1 MARPPAMES
10 ADRPAGRK
18 LHPDRACFRGMPAL
32 HWDMKIIRFSDAD
45 YPEAIAAMDRRAY
58 PSDNLRE
65 TVAAILDGVRAGGDA
80 ALLGF
85 VEKFDRARLAPEQ
98 LRVNEEEFAAAA
110 AIAEPD
116 LRAAVAASIRNVRS
130 FARQGLRQG
139 WKGKN
144 TEGAEVG
151 EVYHPLSRVGIYVPG
166 GTAPLVSTALMTVP
180 IAVEAGVPEIVVT
193 TPCGADGTVNPAL
206 LFALREAGATEVY
219 KLGGAQAIA
228 ALAFGS
234 ESIRPVEKIY
244 GPGNSYV
251 VEAKRQVFGAVG
263 VDLLPGPSE
272 VLVLADNSARADWI
286 AADLLAQ
293 AEHGKDSQIVFVTD
307 SPSMLEA
314 VIAEVENQA
323 AGLSRQGP
331 LRAVLDNGTWCVLER
346 SLDEA
351 VRLVNAY
358 APEHLSLVVAD
369 PDAVLPEIRTAGAI
383 YVGAW
388 SPVAVGDFLAGP
400 SHELPTG
407 GAGKAF
413 PGLTTDMFQRRT
425 SVVRYDAASIKAAAP
440 IVATFARV
448 EGLDAHG
455 NSVAVRAAAAP

>member
-1 MARPPAMES
+1 
-10 ADRPAGRK
+10 
-18 LHPDRACFRGMPAL
+18 
-32 HWDMKIIRFSDAD
+32 MKIIRYSDAD
-45 YPEAIAAMDRRAY
+45 YAEGIAAMDRRAY
-58 PSDNLRE
+58 PSDKLRD
-65 TVAAILDGVRAGGDA
+65 TVAEILFTVRTGGDA
-80 ALLGF
+80 ALLGY
-85 VEKFDRARLAPEQ
+85 VEKFDRAVLTPEQ
-98 LRVNEEEFAAAA
+98 LRVSEDEFAAAA
-110 AIAEPD
+110 DVADED
-116 LRAAVAASIRNVRS
+116 LKTAVAASIANVRS
-130 FARQGLRQG
+130 FARKGLRHG
-139 WKGKN
+139 WKGTN

-193 TPCGADGTVNPAL
+193 TPCGADGSVNPAL
-206 LFALREAGATEVY
+206 LYALRQAGATEVY

-228 ALAFGS
+228 ALAFGT
-234 ESIRPVEKIY
+234 ESIRPVEKVY

-272 VLVLADNSARADWI
+272 VLVLADASARADWI

-293 AEHGKDSQIVFVTD
+293 AEHGKDSQIVFITD
-307 SPSMLEA
+307 SPAMLDA
-314 VIAEVENQA
+314 VIAEVEKQSNT
-323 AGLSRQGP
+323 LSRQGP
-331 LRAVLDNGTWCVLER
+331 LRSVLDGGTWCVLER

-369 PDAVLPEIRTAGAI
+369 ADAVLPEIRTAGAI
-383 YVGAW
+383 YVGPW

-455 NSVAVRAAAAP
+455 NSVAVRANEAP

>member
-1 MARPPAMES
+1 
-10 ADRPAGRK
+10 
-18 LHPDRACFRGMPAL
+18 
-32 HWDMKIIRFSDAD
+32 MKIIRYSDAD
-45 YPEAIAAMDRRAY
+45 YAEAIAAMDRRAY
-58 PSDNLRE
+58 PSDKLRD
-65 TVAAILDGVRAGGDA
+65 TVAEILFTVRTGGDN
-80 ALLGF
+80 ALLSY
-85 VEKFDRARLAPEQ
+85 VEKFDRAVLTPQQ
-98 LRVNEEEFAAAA
+98 LRVSEEEFAAAA
-110 AIAEPD
+110 AAADED
-116 LRAAVAASIRNVRS
+116 LKTAVAASITNVRS
-130 FARQGLRQG
+130 FARKGLRQG
-139 WKGKN
+139 WKGTN

-180 IAVEAGVPEIVVT
+180 IAAEAGVPEIVVT

-206 LFALREAGATEVY
+206 LYALREAGVAEVY

-228 ALAFGS
+228 ALAFGT
-234 ESIRPVEKIY
+234 ESIRPVEKVY

-272 VLVLADNSARADWI
+272 VLVLADASARADWI

-307 SPSMLEA
+307 NPAMLDA
-314 VIAEVENQA
+314 VISEVENQA
-323 AGLSRQGP
+323 AALSRQGP
-331 LRAVLDNGTWCVLER
+331 LRSVLDAGTWCVLER

-369 PDAVLPEIRTAGAI
+369 ADSVLPEIRTAGAI

-455 NSVAVRAAAAP
+455 NSVSVRAKEAP

>member
-1 MARPPAMES
+1 
-10 ADRPAGRK
+10 
-18 LHPDRACFRGMPAL
+18 
-32 HWDMKIIRFSDAD
+32 MKIIRYSDAD
-45 YPEAIAAMDRRAY
+45 YAEAIAAMDRRAY
-58 PSDNLRE
+58 PSDKLRD
-65 TVAAILDGVRAGGDA
+65 TVAEILFTVRTGGDE
-80 ALLGF
+80 ALLAY
-85 VEKFDRARLAPEQ
+85 VEKFDRAALTARQ
-98 LRVNEEEFAAAA
+98 LRVSGEEFAAAA
-110 AIAEPD
+110 ALADAD
-116 LRAAVAASIRNVRS
+116 LKTAVAASIANVRS
-130 FARQGLRQG
+130 FARKGLRHG
-139 WKGKN
+139 WKGTN
-144 TEGAEVG
+144 AEGAEVG

-206 LFALREAGATEVY
+206 LYALREAGVTEVY

-228 ALAFGS
+228 ALAFGT
-234 ESIRPVEKIY
+234 ETIRPVEKVY

-272 VLVLADNSARADWI
+272 VLVLADASARADWI

-307 SPSMLEA
+307 SPAMLEA
-314 VIAEVENQA
+314 VISEVEKQSA
-323 AGLSRQGP
+323 TLSRQGP
-331 LRAVLDNGTWCVLER
+331 LRSVLDGGTWCVLER
-346 SLDEA
+346 SLEEA

-369 PDAVLPEIRTAGAI
+369 ADAVLPDIRTAGAI
-383 YVGAW
+383 YVGPW

-455 NSVAVRAAAAP
+455 NSVAVRAKEAP